1 MAFMTVLGGREGGKP
16 RKASVRGRAA
26 KDLESG
32 GRATVQ
38 RSWSWGSL
46 RGMREEQDLGQDS
59 EGEQEDPWA
68 SLTPGGLFLP
78 GPQFPCL

>member
-1 MAFMTVLGGREGGKP
+1 MG
-16 RKASVRGRAA
+16 
-26 KDLESG
+26 
-32 GRATVQ
+32 
-38 RSWSWGSL
+38 WG
-46 RGMREEQDLGQDS
+46 GMREEQDLGQDS